1 MEIKI
6 TGRGVEITGPLRDYV
21 FEKTSK
27 LEEFFSNIQKV
38 EAVLEARDINN
49 AEKRQVVE
57 IRAWMAGLKMIQATE
72 AGRDMYAAVDLAVEE
87 AKRQIRRHK
96 EKMVDEQ
103 RRKKGKFKEEAESL
117 PDDLS
122 PTGPVIVK
130 AGSYARKVMGFKEA
144 KEELRVLDQEF
155 LAFRNADNNEAN
167 VVHRKQGD
175 FELLRA
181 EKDLT
186 PEEAVNELNTSG
198 NNLIL
203 FINRSSRVPSVIFR
217 RKSGNFGLIEPE
229 L

>member
-6 TGRGVEITGPLRDYV
+6 TGRGLEITGPLRDYV

-27 LEEFFSNIQKV
+27 LEEFFGNIQKV
-38 EAVLEARDINN
+38 EVVLEARDINN
-49 AEKRQVVE
+49 AEKRQVAE

-96 EKMVDEQ
+96 EKMVHEQ
-103 RRKKGKFKEEAESL
+103 RRKKGKFKEEAENL
-117 PDDLS
+117 TADLAQA
-122 PTGPVIVK
+122 GPVIVN
-130 AGSYARKVMGFKEA
+130 AGNFARKIMSIEEA
-144 KEELRVLDQEF
+144 KEELKVLGQEF
-155 LAFRNADNNEAN
+155 LAFRNADNDEVN
-167 VVHRKQGD
+167 VIRRNQED

-186 PEEAVNELNTSG
+186 PEEAVSELNASG
-198 NNLIL
+198 TNLIL
-203 FINRSSRVPSVIFR
+203 FINRSSQIPSVIFR
-217 RKSGNFGLIEPE
+217 RNSGNFGLIEPE

>member
-1 MEIKI
+1 MQIKI
-6 TGRGVEITGPLRDYV
+6 TGRRVEITGPLRDYV
-21 FEKTSK
+21 FEKISK

-57 IRAWMAGLKMIQATE
+57 IRAWMGGLKMIQATE
-72 AGRDMYAAVDLAVEE
+72 AGRDMYAAIDLAVEE

-96 EKMVDEQ
+96 EKMVHEQ
-103 RRKKGKFKEEAESL
+103 RRKKEKFIEETENL
-117 PDDLS
+117 PADLS
-122 PTGPVIVK
+122 PAGPVIVK
-130 AGSYARKVMGFKEA
+130 AGSYAGKMMGFEEA
-144 KEELRVLDQEF
+144 KEELKVLGQEF
-155 LAFRNADNNEAN
+155 IAFRNADNNEAN
-167 VVHRKQGD
+167 VIHRNQGD

-181 EKDLT
+181 EKELS